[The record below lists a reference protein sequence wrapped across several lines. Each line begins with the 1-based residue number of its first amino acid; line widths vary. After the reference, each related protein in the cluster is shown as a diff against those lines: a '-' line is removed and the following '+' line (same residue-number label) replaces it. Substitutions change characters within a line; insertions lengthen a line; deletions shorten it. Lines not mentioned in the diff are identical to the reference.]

1 MHKKREDEKQWKIY
15 VDWNCDI
22 LSTCTTVTVLLRR
35 MYAIHDV
42 HVQYS
47 YLKNSQ
53 INQALVTFFHNLYF
67 SIIHCRSSV
76 QNKLKLKPSHAGS
89 EDEKVKLAFLTT

>member
-1 MHKKREDEKQWKIY
+1 MDKKREDEKQWKIY

-42 HVQYS
+42 HVQY
-47 YLKNSQ
+47 
-53 INQALVTFFHNLYF
+53 
-67 SIIHCRSSV
+67 
-76 QNKLKLKPSHAGS
+76 
-89 EDEKVKLAFLTT
+89 